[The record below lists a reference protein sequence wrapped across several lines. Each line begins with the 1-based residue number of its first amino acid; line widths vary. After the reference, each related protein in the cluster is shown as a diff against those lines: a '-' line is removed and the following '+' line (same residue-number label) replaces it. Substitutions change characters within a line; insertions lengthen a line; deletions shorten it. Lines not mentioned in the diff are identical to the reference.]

1 MNTLTR
7 SLATF
12 LTVAVLSS
20 TAAATDVGV
29 SVNISQ
35 PGFYGRID
43 IGRAP
48 QPVLIYPQPVIIEH
62 RPMPVMRQPIYL
74 RVPPGHEKTGPN
86 IAANTAPADSRCI
99 LCRTAGTARC
109 MRRVTTVS
117 RTTVASRHVGQISG
131 KIAVM
136 TAVTTAAMATR
147 KTKRIAATTDQ
158 RVAGTAAGGAAGYNV
173 PVSLKRSVAA
183 TKALAMPGSDAAC
196 PASSTIW

>member
-48 QPVLIYPQPVIIEH
+48 QPVLIYTQPVIIEH
-62 RPMPVMRQPIYL
+62 RAMPVMRQPIYL
-74 RVPPGHEKTGPN
+74 RVPPGHEKNWAKHCRKYSACGQPVYFVQDSWYREVY
-86 IAANTAPADSRCI
+86 APRYYGESPYR
-99 LCRTAGTARC
+99 GEPP
-109 MRRVTTVS
+109 RR
-117 RTTVASRHVGQISG
+117 A
-131 KIAVM
+131 
-136 TAVTTAAMATR
+136 
-147 KTKRIAATTDQ
+147 DQ
-158 RVAGTAAGGAAGYNV
+158 REDRRDDRRDNGRHGHKKDKENRGNN
-173 PVSLKRSVAA
+173 
-183 TKALAMPGSDAAC
+183 
-196 PASSTIW
+196 